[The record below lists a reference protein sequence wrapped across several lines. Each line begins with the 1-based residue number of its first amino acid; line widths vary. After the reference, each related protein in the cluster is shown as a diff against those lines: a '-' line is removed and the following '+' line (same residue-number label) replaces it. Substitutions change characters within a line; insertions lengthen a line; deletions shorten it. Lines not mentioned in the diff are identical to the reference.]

1 MILTLCSARWAKSK
15 RFVKIGS
22 ELREFGEKS
31 FDGIARELASV
42 ERRRRQLAE
51 RRRDLF
57 RRNLPGLGGRAS
69 GEQFGEKRTA
79 GNRSHAAAGLGKGPR
94 GAGGFHAERKPEEV
108 GAR

>member
-1 MILTLCSARWAKSK
+1 MILTLCSARLVESK

-69 GEQFGEKRTA
+69 REQFGEKRTA
-79 GNRSHAAAGLGKGPR
+79 GNRSHAAAGLETGLR
-94 GAGGFHAERKPEEV
+94 DAAGFQADRQPEHC
-108 GAR
+108 A